1 MRKLNLR
8 MAREI
13 YRKGFVVTKKYYYY
27 ENKENGMVYR
37 VPAEMLDTTDI
48 LNMENHQL
56 VCTHGELCDIV
67 LLEKGG
73 EKIC

>member
-1 MRKLNLR
+1 MRKKITKR

-13 YRKGFVVTKKYYYY
+13 YTIGSVLTKKYCYY
-27 ENKENGMVYR
+27 ENKENGMIYR

-56 VCTHGELCDIV
+56 VCTHGELCDI
-67 LLEKGG
+67 
-73 EKIC
+73 ICR

>member
-1 MRKLNLR
+1 M
-8 MAREI
+8 
-13 YRKGFVVTKKYYYY
+13 GFVVTKKYYYY

-56 VCTHGELCDIV
+56 VCTFGELRDI
-67 LLEKGG
+67 
-73 EKIC
+73 ICR